1 MFFKDEEK
9 EIQNLHD
16 NSTLSVS
23 FWASLIGTKVR
34 HNNYGDGIIHEVEMR
49 KDAEPVVK
57 IQFGY
62 DHKFRKDF
70 LFSSFVDGKFTF
82 LKNINPKIKRYTEAI
97 MQGMQRLN

>member
-1 MFFKDEEK
+1 MFFEDKEKDNH
-9 EIQNLHD
+9 NLHD
-16 NSTLSVS
+16 KSTLSVS
-23 FWASLIGTKVR
+23 FWISLIGTKVH
-34 HNNYGDGIIHEVEMR
+34 HNNYGEGIILEVEMR

-82 LKNINPKIKRYTEAI
+82 LKDINLKRYSDTE
-97 MQGMQRLN
+97 MQGIQSLN